1 MLKNKKYLFLII
13 FIKFTL
19 LVNFS
24 PRLEVSRYS
33 EFFNQCTNIQSCLN
47 PYNGITDLELSF
59 LSFPYSS
66 LMYFI
71 VLPFYFIA
79 NIFQISF
86 VNLTYFVFDL
96 LLINV
101 LKRAF
106 GLNPQT
112 LLAILILNPILIY
125 SAGILGQLDFIPLT
139 LFLYSLFEIKIK
151 NKYKSLFFL
160 ILSLSSKIIFIVLLP
175 IVLFYFIKYDQ
186 NKKEIL
192 KTYIFTISTMV
203 LLNSQLFIDQIYQ
216 QTVLY
221 GINRGFDVIQGTENI
236 FTNTIILI
244 GLIYFFTLF
253 MYWKNIHRLDFIG
266 VCIFTG
272 FITLPLYITNL
283 SNIGWLLWSYPS
295 FVILFHSFGYKIKF
309 FISLF
314 FILSVTADYGNNH
327 IDISVQYLKM
337 LNFLIYI
344 SGIII
349 FYYLIEL
356 IKENRYFK
364 IKSSPVIIAISGD
377 SAVGKSTLTESL
389 KQYLGIKFVNSI
401 ELDSFHKYERDNPL
415 WKKKTHLNPDMN
427 NLIEFKNIILN
438 LINGKT
444 EIVRNYNH
452 LTGKF
457 DSEQKQSIK
466 NYLILEGLHSLY
478 FQDLNKKYNLNI
490 FLDLDKELKAKTKI
504 NRDKDRGKT
513 KELVL
518 EEISKRRQDFMK
530 YILPQ
535 KNYADVYIK
544 TLERGTE
551 YQVLEVALKSDY
563 FYALEE
569 IIGRTTDVEIMVN
582 KVEFYENILFS
593 LKFTKNSSTEIF
605 SKLTYEIN
613 NLEDKY
619 FNFKSETM
627 SSEQIVKL
635 GIVLFMLNEK
645 IKINL

>member
-33 EFFNQCTNIQSCLN
+33 EFFNQCTNMQTCLN

-86 VNLTYFVFDL
+86 VNLTYFVFEL

-106 GLNPQT
+106 GLNSQT
-112 LLAILILNPILIY
+112 VLAILILNPILIY

-192 KTYIFTISTMV
+192 KTYIFTISIMV

-236 FTNTIILI
+236 FTNTIFLI

-309 FISLF
+309 FINLF

-337 LNFLIYI
+337 LNFLIYL

-356 IKENRYFK
+356 IKENKFFK
-364 IKSSPVIIAISGD
+364 IKSSAVIIAISGD

-401 ELDSFHKYERDNPL
+401 ELDSFHKYERDNPV

-535 KNYADVYIK
+535 KNYADLYIK

-569 IIGRTTDVEIMVN
+569 IIGRTSDVEIMVN
-582 KVEFYENILFS
+582 KHESYENILFS
-593 LKFTKNSSTEIF
+593 LKFTKKSSTEIF
-605 SKLTYEIN
+605 SKLTYEIK
-613 NLEDKY
+613 NLKDKY
-619 FNFKSETM
+619 FNFESETM